1 MAVSLRKVD
10 FLIWSVFFLFVF
22 SIPKSGTKVGAVP
35 FYFGILAVG
44 LFIFMNLKFYKP
56 IFLID
61 LLPYWSIIGIVFT
74 LLFYKNN
81 IDLEIIIRYFVGFA
95 VAPIVANILYNKKVD
110 LKSLTYLIFITGL
123 IPIIYGLF
131 QLIFGM
137 DRIALSGVTVNA
149 KQLADYNYNFYKL
162 MESKCNRVGEYYKL
176 VSTYQNGNLFGLF
189 LVGFYPLLV
198 SLEKT
203 ALKKF
208 VYVIEVLTFV
218 LIFRTLSRTAIFT
231 FVIIFFVKLIWGIY
245 IQKNIKVIDIM
256 SKIFLLL
263 VVSLLLNKI
272 SKEGF
277 FIPIFQRLFGASSEE
292 VLTLNNRMVSDKL
305 PSLGLRIIFENPL
318 YSHESF
324 YFVVIF
330 SLGIIMGGIVLFT
343 LLYIDYQILLYRR
356 KIFSNPLYFSYI
368 LAFVAFQ
375 IAGIADLAWG
385 LFPIE
390 TQFWI
395 YFAISLVI
403 LKECEANLLPIS
415 LNKINIIEKLII
427 KRNLNSLR

>member
-1 MAVSLRKVD
+1 M
-10 FLIWSVFFLFVF
+10 
-22 SIPKSGTKVGAVP
+22 
-35 FYFGILAVG
+35 
-44 LFIFMNLKFYKP
+44 
-56 IFLID
+56 
-61 LLPYWSIIGIVFT
+61 
-74 LLFYKNN
+74 
-81 IDLEIIIRYFVGFA
+81 
-95 VAPIVANILYNKKVD
+95 
-110 LKSLTYLIFITGL
+110 
-123 IPIIYGLF
+123 
-131 QLIFGM
+131 
-137 DRIALSGVTVNA
+137 
-149 KQLADYNYNFYKL
+149 
-162 MESKCNRVGEYYKL
+162 
-176 VSTYQNGNLFGLF
+176 
-189 LVGFYPLLV
+189 
-198 SLEKT
+198 
-203 ALKKF
+203 
-208 VYVIEVLTFV
+208 
-218 LIFRTLSRTAIFT
+218 
-231 FVIIFFVKLIWGIY
+231 
-245 IQKNIKVIDIM
+245 
-256 SKIFLLL
+256 
-263 VVSLLLNKI
+263 LNKI